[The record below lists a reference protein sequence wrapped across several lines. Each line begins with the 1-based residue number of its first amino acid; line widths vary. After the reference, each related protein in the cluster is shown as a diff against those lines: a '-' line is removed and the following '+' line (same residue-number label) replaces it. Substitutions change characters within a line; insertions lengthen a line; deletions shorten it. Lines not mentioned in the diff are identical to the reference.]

1 MAFFIGVFLALT
13 VSLFATWVGFDR
25 ERSFYATVLI
35 VIGALYVLF
44 AVMGGSSHSL
54 GQELI
59 GTAFFVLLAVL
70 GFKFNPWFLV
80 AGLSSHGVF
89 DLFHPHLITNA
100 GVPAWWPMFCS
111 AYDITAGG
119 YLAMLLW
126 RTKRHGPQ

>member
-1 MAFFIGVFLALT
+1 MAFLIGVFLALT

-35 VIGALYVLF
+35 VIGALYGLF

-59 GTAFFVLLAVL
+59 GTAFFVFLSVL

-80 AGLSSHGVF
+80 AGLFGHGVF

-100 GVPAWWPMFCS
+100 GVPVWWPMFCS
-111 AYDITAGG
+111 AYDITAAG
-119 YLAMLLW
+119 YLAVLLW
-126 RTKRHGPQ
+126 RAKRHEPQ

>member
-13 VSLFATWVGFDR
+13 VSLFATGVGFDR

-35 VIGALYVLF
+35 VIGALYGLF

-59 GTAFFVLLAVL
+59 GTAFFVFLSVL

-80 AGLSSHGVF
+80 AGLFGHGVF

-100 GVPAWWPMFCS
+100 GVPVWWPMFCS
-111 AYDITAGG
+111 AYDITAAG
-119 YLAMLLW
+119 YLAALLW
-126 RTKRHGPQ
+126 HSKRH